1 VAGAVGLGIGLAGVV
16 LVEAVAVLGEEVV
29 AVVAVG
35 DAGVVVAAVVGVDV
49 GVAGVV
55 AVGVGVVACCSD
67 VTAVPI
73 VVPFPE
79 ADDTG

>member
-35 DAGVVVAAVVGVDV
+35 DAGVVVAAVVGV
-49 GVAGVV
+49 AGVV